1 MIYLLIWLWISTVLF
16 FLLYTVGIQYKRGGW
31 WMALSPVAVL
41 ALLIDVPANYT
52 TWAVIFWELPR
63 PGEYTLTKRLG
74 RLRYDF
80 GWRGAV
86 ARYITRVIDAI
97 EPDGSHV

>member
-1 MIYLLIWLWISTVLF
+1 MIYLIHWLWVSTALF
-16 FLLYTVGIQYKRGGW
+16 FLLYTLGVQYKRGGW
-31 WMALSPVAVL
+31 WNVCRAPAVL

-63 PGEYTLTKRLG
+63 HKEYTLTKRLG